1 MMPGLLA
8 DLNEAQREAVT
19 HPGGPLLVVAGAG
32 SGKTRVITRRIAWLA
47 SEGTAPEEV
56 LALTFSTKA
65 AEEMRAR
72 AEELLTGAY
81 EELRCSTFHAF
92 CARLLRDEGLDA
104 GLDPFFHPL
113 TPAERLAM
121 LLDRVDELSLRH
133 HVYWGNPAALLA
145 KLIAQ
150 IDRLKDE
157 MVTALDYEQWARSEA
172 DAALG
177 DSDQER
183 IQRELEFARFYGDHD
198 RLLAEAGALDFGEL
212 ILRAFQ
218 LLQSMPS
225 LQRRISERFRHVLV
239 DEYQDTNFA
248 QGELLRLLVGE
259 HRNVTVVGDDDQ
271 SIYRFRGASR
281 KNIADFQLHFPDAK
295 IISLE
300 TNYRSTQPILDAA
313 HAVVAPSADRLPKKL
328 KAAAAGDAGQ
338 AVRFWRCENERA
350 QAQAI
355 AAEIESLI
363 TGGADPG
370 EIAIL
375 LRSAR
380 NEGAAVA
387 TALEER
393 GVPFRITGAGAFFDR
408 AEVRDLLAWLRLLS
422 DPNDASAVVRALTR
436 APIEL
441 SPVDLARSTQIA
453 RRRKIDMVSALD
465 AVRETEGT
473 PPDACERIDSFLRL
487 YRSAARAFEEIPPD
501 LFLNRLIDR
510 LGLRKQQLFVVEHA
524 SLERLVNIAKFAE
537 LAAGWARRKPRG
549 TTREFAR
556 YVVAA
561 AEAGMREEEA
571 NIRAASSAVQLMTM
585 HGAKGLE
592 FDHVY
597 VLGLSQS
604 RVPGP
609 RRTTQEPIPDALL
622 KEALPSHTR
631 EAHIDEMR
639 RLLYVA
645 MTRARTRLVLAWP
658 EVTSTSS
665 DQSQQKPSSFYE
677 EARTALGAEEEL
689 QKEELLGPDENL
701 LGTFRELRDEVM
713 GDLAQVGSRMGEM
726 RLDAH
731 LDAVRATS
739 RYLELLKV
747 AALMER
753 PAGQDLEEAIG
764 DLNRLLIE
772 GASAQQREGFL
783 ASHLDQHLLTAR
795 REQLDRREL
804 IKKGVQ
810 QSLEAFIPMRGDGVM
825 LSATDIEIYRI
836 CPLRY
841 KYARVYSIP
850 REQTLQQRFGIL
862 VHQVLER
869 FHGQL
874 ADELAMNGDSNEHP
888 PTHEENSD
896 RLLTLFENGWRRSGF
911 GNSDGERQ
919 LHEKAVAA
927 LDRYHQDFR
936 VQEATPVWFE
946 RSFSFHIGAHL
957 LRGRVDRVDRHVDG
971 SYELIDYKT
980 GKAKTP
986 GQLKDDVQLSLYQI
1000 GARESWKLEASKQSY
1015 YYVLDNEQ
1023 VALEPGEEQVIR
1035 IRDTVVEVAERI
1047 RGQEF
1052 EPTPSWSACSTCD
1065 FQLICPAAEK

>member
-19 HPGGPLLVVAGAG
+19 HPGGPLLVLAGAG

-47 SEGTAPEEV
+47 TEGTAPEQV
-56 LALTFSTKA
+56 LALTFSNKA

-81 EELRCSTFHAF
+81 EELHCSTFHAF
-92 CARLLRDEGLDA
+92 CARLLREEGLDA
-104 GLDPFFHPL
+104 GLDPFFHLL
-113 TPAERLAM
+113 TPAERLAL

-133 HVYWGNPAALLA
+133 HVYWGNPAALIA
-145 KLIAQ
+145 KLITR

-157 MVTALDYEQWARSEA
+157 MVTVLDYESWARSQAEVSD
-172 DAALG
+172 DAQ
-177 DSDQER
+177 DDER
-183 IQRELEFARFYGDHD
+183 IQRELEFARFYADHD
-198 RLLAEAGALDFGEL
+198 RLLAEAGAVDFGEL
-212 ILRAFQ
+212 ILRAFR
-218 LLQSMPS
+218 LLQERPAVKDRVAS
-225 LQRRISERFRHVLV
+225 RFRHVLV

-259 HRNVTVVGDDDQ
+259 HRNVVVVGDDDQ

-281 KNIADFQLHFPDAK
+281 KNIADFQTHFPDAK
-295 IISLE
+295 VISLE
-300 TNYRSTQPILDAA
+300 TNYRSAQPILDAA

-328 KAAAAGDAGQ
+328 SAAIDSDDAQ

-350 QAQAI
+350 QAQAV
-355 AAEIESLI
+355 AAEIEALI
-363 TGGADPG
+363 AGGADPG
-370 EIAIL
+370 RAAIL
-375 LRSAR
+375 VRSAR
-380 NEGAAVA
+380 NEATAVA
-387 TALEER
+387 AALEER
-393 GVPFRITGAGAFFDR
+393 GIPFAVTGAGAFFDR
-408 AEVRDLLAWLRLLS
+408 AEVRDMLAWLRLLS

-436 APIEL
+436 SPIEL

-453 RRRKIDMVSALD
+453 RRRKVDMVSALGV
-465 AVRETEGT
+465 VRETEGT
-473 PPDACERIDSFLRL
+473 PPDACERIEGFLRL
-487 YRSAARAFEEIPPD
+487 YRSAAGAFEELPPD
-501 LFLNRLIDR
+501 KFLNRLIDR
-510 LGLRKQQLFVVEHA
+510 LGLRKQQLFVADVA

-561 AEAGMREEEA
+561 SDAGMREEEA
-571 NIRAASSAVQLMTM
+571 TVPAASGAVQLMTM

-592 FDHVY
+592 FDYVY
-597 VLGLSQS
+597 VLGVSHS
-604 RVPGP
+604 RMPGS
-609 RRTTQEPIPDALL
+609 RRNAQDPIPDELL

-631 EAHIDEMR
+631 EAHVDEMR

-645 MTRARTRLVLAWP
+645 MTRARKRLVLAWP
-658 EVTSTSS
+658 EVTSTSGE
-665 DQSQQKPSSFYE
+665 QTKQKPSPFYD
-677 EARTALGAEEEL
+677 EAREAVAVDEETRS
-689 QKEELLGPDENL
+689 EELLGPGEDL
-701 LGTFRELRDEVM
+701 PAVFRELRDEVL

-753 PAGQDLEEAIG
+753 PPGQDLQEAIG
-764 DLNRLLIE
+764 DLNWLLVQ
-772 GASAQQREGFL
+772 GASPQQREVFD
-783 ASHLDQHLLTAR
+783 ASDLDERLVTSR
-795 REQLDRREL
+795 REKADRREL
-804 IKKGVQ
+804 IKKGVE
-810 QSLEAFIPMRGDGVM
+810 QSLEAFIPMRGEGVM
-825 LSATDIEIYRI
+825 LSATDIEVYRI

-874 ADELAMNGDSNEHP
+874 ADEQAANGDANEYAV
-888 PTHEENSD
+888 HEPDAE
-896 RLLTLFENGWRRSGF
+896 RLLTLFETGWRRSGF
-911 GNSDGERQ
+911 GDSDGERQ

-927 LDRYHQDFR
+927 LDRYHHDFR
-936 VQEATPVWFE
+936 IQEATPVWFE

-957 LRGRVDRVDRHVDG
+957 LRGRVDRVDRHLDG

-980 GKAKTP
+980 GKAKKQS
-986 GQLKDDVQLSLYQI
+986 QLKDDVQLSLYQI
-1000 GARESWKLEASKQSY
+1000 GAKESWKLEASKQSY

-1023 VALEPGEEQVIR
+1023 VPLEPGEEQVLR
-1035 IRDTVVEVAERI
+1035 IRDTVIEVAERI

-1052 EPTPSWSACSTCD
+1052 EPTPSWSACSSCD

>member
-1 MMPGLLA
+1 MSGLLA

-19 HPGGPLLVVAGAG
+19 HPAGPMLVLAGAG

-81 EELRCSTFHAF
+81 EELHCSTFHAF
-92 CARLLRDEGLDA
+92 CARLLREEGLDA

-121 LLDRVDELSLRH
+121 MLDHVDELSLRH
-133 HVYWGNPAALLA
+133 HIYWGNPAALLA
-145 KLIAQ
+145 KLITQ

-157 MVTALDYEQWARSEA
+157 MVTVLDYESWARSQAETA
-172 DAALG
+172 DPEDG
-177 DSDQER
+177 ER
-183 IQRELEFARFYGDHD
+183 VQRELEFARFYADHD

-212 ILRAFQ
+212 ILRAFR
-218 LLQSMPS
+218 LLQERPGV
-225 LQRRISERFRHVLV
+225 RERISGRFRHVLV

-259 HRNVTVVGDDDQ
+259 HRNVVVVGDDDQ

-281 KNIADFQLHFPDAK
+281 KNIADFQIHFPDARVVR
-295 IISLE
+295 LE

-328 KAAAAGDAGQ
+328 KAAATSEEPGS
-338 AVRFWRCENERA
+338 VRFWRCENERA
-350 QAQAI
+350 QAQGVAAELETLI
-355 AAEIESLI
+355 AAGI
-363 TGGADPG
+363 DPG
-370 EIAIL
+370 ETAVL
-375 LRSAR
+375 VRSAR
-380 NEGAAVA
+380 NEGALMAA
-387 TALEER
+387 ALEDR
-393 GVPFRITGAGAFFDR
+393 SIPFRVTGAGAFFDR
-408 AEVRDLLAWLRLLS
+408 AEVRDLLAWLRLLT
-422 DPNDASAVVRALTR
+422 DPNDASAIVRVLTR

-453 RRRKIDMVSALD
+453 RRRKTDMVSALGIC
-465 AVRETEGT
+465 RETEGT
-473 PPDACERIDSFLRL
+473 PPDACERIDGFLRL
-487 YRSAARAFEEIPPD
+487 YRRAAGAFDELPPD

-510 LGLRKQQLFVVEHA
+510 LKLRQQQLFVA
-524 SLERLVNIAKFAE
+524 DRPSLERLVNIAKFAD

-549 TTREFAR
+549 TTREFAH

-571 NIRAASSAVQLMTM
+571 SLPAASGAVQVMTM

-592 FDHVY
+592 FDYVY

-604 RVPGP
+604 RMPGS
-609 RRTTQEPIPDALL
+609 RRSTQEPIPDELL

-645 MTRARTRLVLAWP
+645 MTRARKELVLAWP
-658 EVTSTSS
+658 EATSTSS
-665 DQSQQKPSSFYE
+665 EQSRQKPSPFYE
-677 EARTALGAEEEL
+677 EARAQLGADEETRR
-689 QKEELLGPDENL
+689 EELLGPGEDL
-701 LGTFRELRDEVM
+701 PAAFRELRDEVL

-753 PAGQDLEEAIG
+753 PSGQDLQEAIA
-764 DLNRLLIE
+764 DLNRLLVQ
-772 GASAQQREGFL
+772 GASAEQREGFL
-783 ASHLDQHLLTAR
+783 ASDLDERLVTAR
-795 REQLDRREL
+795 RDQTGKREL

-810 QSLEAFIPMRGDGVM
+810 QSLEAFIPMRGEGVM

-874 ADELAMNGDSNEHP
+874 ADEEATNGGSNEYP
-888 PTHEENSD
+888 PAEAGAE
-896 RLLTLFENGWRRSGF
+896 RLLTLFESGWRRSGF
-911 GNSDGERQ
+911 GDSDGERQ

-927 LDRYHQDFR
+927 LDRYHQGLPRAGIDAR
-936 VQEATPVWFE
+936 VVRAKLLLPHR
-946 RSFSFHIGAHL
+946 RSPAARARRSGRPPRRRLIRADRLQDRQGEDAEPAQGRCPALALPDRRKGVLETRRLQAELL
-957 LRGRVDRVDRHVDG
+957 LRARQRAGPAGAGRRAGPTHPRHRRGGGGAYPRAGVRADAVVV
-971 SYELIDYKT
+971 SLQHLRLPAD
-980 GKAKTP
+980 
-986 GQLKDDVQLSLYQI
+986 LS
-1000 GARESWKLEASKQSY
+1000 G
-1015 YYVLDNEQ
+1015 
-1023 VALEPGEEQVIR
+1023 G
-1035 IRDTVVEVAERI
+1035 
-1047 RGQEF
+1047 
-1052 EPTPSWSACSTCD
+1052 
-1065 FQLICPAAEK
+1065 